1 MTNKN
6 PKTENLI
13 PLNQLTMVEQRKIQ
27 STGGKKSAKARQEKR
42 LMKDILQILLSME
55 VTQDK
60 TIKSTKEAM
69 LCSIIKKAIK
79 GDLKAV
85 EWIQACIGEKPIEK
99 TMSLSP
105 TLEAKTEA
113 QQIVADIIAKQIS

>member
-13 PLNQLTMVEQRKIQ
+13 PLNQLTMVKQRKIQ
-27 STGGKKSAKARQEKR
+27 SAGGKKSAKVRQEKR

-55 VTQDK
+55 VTEDK

-69 LCSIIKKAIK
+69 LYSILKVIK
-79 GDLKAV
+79 GD
-85 EWIQACIGEKPIEK
+85 
-99 TMSLSP
+99 
-105 TLEAKTEA
+105 
-113 QQIVADIIAKQIS
+113 

>member
-27 STGGKKSAKARQEKR
+27 SAGGKKSAKVRQEKR

-55 VTQDK
+55 VTQDM

-69 LCSIIKKAIK
+69 LYSILKVIK
-79 GDLKAV
+79 GD
-85 EWIQACIGEKPIEK
+85 
-99 TMSLSP
+99 
-105 TLEAKTEA
+105 
-113 QQIVADIIAKQIS
+113 

>member
-27 STGGKKSAKARQEKR
+27 SAGGKKSAKAIQEKR
-42 LMKDILQILLSME
+42 LMKDILQILLSVE

-60 TIKSTKEAM
+60 IIKSTKEAM
-69 LCSIIKKAIK
+69 LCSIVKKAIK

-85 EWIQACIGEKPIEK
+85 EWIQACIGENPLKR
-99 TMSLSP
+99 
-105 TLEAKTEA
+105 
-113 QQIVADIIAKQIS
+113 Q